1 MEINLDLLITDF
13 RKIDKKREKALKKLG
28 LITLQDLIFYFPKR
42 YEDFSTITAIKDLR
56 LGSHCTI
63 RGQIKSIDNE
73 ITPRRRMRLTK
84 ATISDKTGSISA
96 VWFHQLYLKNYL
108 KPETNVTLS
117 GKVERGYPTG
127 WQMISPSYEKYKPE
141 SIHSGRII
149 PIYSESAQLTSR
161 WLRFIIK
168 PLLNKIGKIQEWMP
182 RRILDK
188 HKLIDI
194 NQAINAIHFP
204 ANINELNQAKKR
216 LAFDEMFLLQ
226 LRTASLK
233 LNWQKNKSRA
243 IKFDKLLIKD
253 FVAGLPFKLT
263 NPQKIA
269 SWEILNDL
277 ANAYPMNR
285 LLQGDVGSGKTVVA
299 AIAILQAISAGHQ
312 SALMAP
318 TEILAKQHYLTLKK
332 YFTGR
337 KINIALLSR
346 NNAKTNLKK
355 ISVRNDIIR
364 AVNQGKID
372 LTIGTHAL
380 IQEKICFKNL
390 ALAIVD
396 EQHRFGVKQREK
408 LKKIDQDKKIAPHLL
423 SMTATPIPRTL
434 SLSIYGDLD
443 VSIIDQLPPG
453 RKKIITKLVSPDNR
467 DRAYQFIRLK
477 ILQGQQAF
485 VVCPLIEESD
495 KLGVKSAKAEFN
507 RLKKQIF
514 PDLKIG
520 ILHGKQNK
528 EEKDRA
534 MQAFINNDISILVA
548 TAVIEVGVDIPN
560 AVIMMIE
567 GADRFG
573 LSQLHQFRG
582 RVGRSENQSYCLLF
596 TDSESKSTNRRLL
609 AMTKIDNGFKLA
621 EIDLRMR
628 GAGEIFG
635 IKQSGLP
642 DLRMASLT
650 DLPLIKSARNEARL
664 SLSADPQLQNYPR
677 LKNKLAQFTDSIHM
691 E

>member
-1 MEINLDLLITDF
+1 
-13 RKIDKKREKALKKLG
+13 
-28 LITLQDLIFYFPKR
+28 
-42 YEDFSTITAIKDLR
+42 
-56 LGSHCTI
+56 
-63 RGQIKSIDNE
+63 
-73 ITPRRRMRLTK
+73 MRLTK

-453 RKKIITKLVSPDNR
+453 RKKIITKLVSTDNR